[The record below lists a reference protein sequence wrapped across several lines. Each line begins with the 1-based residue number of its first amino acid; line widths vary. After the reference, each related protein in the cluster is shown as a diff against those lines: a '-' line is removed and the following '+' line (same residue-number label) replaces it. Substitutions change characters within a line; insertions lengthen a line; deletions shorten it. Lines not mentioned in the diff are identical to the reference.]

1 MEEKRSIVAKGV
13 NPFAGRSHTS
23 TGAMS
28 ATRGLLTASIETPGL
43 DEAIARLQKFAAIG
57 DTDAKRVRK
66 GMAETIKLVLGS
78 AEQTV
83 PVGATGQLKASLFK
97 KSKVWSEGNVTGEVG
112 SAWGMPKAIVPMTL
126 EGGRKANRNGR
137 MAITPRRWLYAAY
150 KQNKEQIDVIWKRVL
165 ENITKDLAG
174 K

>member
-1 MEEKRSIVAKGV
+1 MAKGV

-28 ATRGLLTASIETPGL
+28 ETRGLLTARIETPGL
-43 DEAIARLQKFAAIG
+43 DEAIARLQKYAAIG

-66 GMAETIKLVLGS
+66 GMADTLKLVFGS
-78 AEQTV
+78 AEKTV
-83 PVGATGQLKASLFK
+83 PVGATGRLKGSLFK
-97 KSKVWSEGNVTGEVG
+97 KSKVWQEGNVTGNVG
-112 SAWGMPKAIVPMTL
+112 SAWTMPRAIIPMTL
-126 EGGRKANRNGR
+126 EGGRGANRNGR

-150 KQNKEQIDVIWKRVL
+150 KQNKEQIDVIWKHVL